1 MKIFRFI
8 FAFIILASATAQAQ
22 NVSGIDGNI
31 WRKMKQ
37 DNKVY
42 YLTGFLDGLKKSSQ
56 IIDLNVQSAKR
67 QEFSFVE
74 PFYVNQ
80 MREKISAYYPEQ
92 AAVSISTVIELLN
105 AFYADK
111 YNSKI
116 RFEAAIRIVLA
127 RQKGEIGKADFWLEE
142 ARRAALG
149 K

>member
-1 MKIFRFI
+1 MKIFRII
-8 FAFIILASATAQAQ
+8 FTFIIL
-22 NVSGIDGNI
+22 VSTVVPQDVSFVNGNI

-56 IIDLNVQSAKR
+56 IIDLSVQSAQRK
-67 QEFSFVE
+67 EFSFVE

-80 MREKISAYYPEQ
+80 MRENINAYFPER
-92 AAVSISTVIELLN
+92 ASVSTSTIIELLN

-116 RFEAAIRIVLA
+116 KFEAAIRIVLA
-127 RQKGEIGKADFWLEE
+127 RQKGDIGKADFWLEE
-142 ARRAALG
+142 ARRSIFA